1 MPIFEYHCRECHNKF
16 EKLVLGS
23 DKEIACDNC
32 RSRNLEK
39 LFSTFGVQ
47 SGEPNSLSESMASG
61 CSCTP
66 ASCGCRHN

>member
-1 MPIFEYHCRECHNKF
+1 MPIFEYLCRECDNKF
-16 EKLVLGS
+16 EKLVLNS
-23 DKEIACDNC
+23 DSDVTCDNC
-32 RSRNLEK
+32 QSRNLEK

-47 SGEPNSLSESMASG
+47 SGESNSMAESMESG